1 MKYASDEEVDDFS
14 IQLFKI
20 LETDRI
26 DPYEMFAILIGVCST
41 IGHDAGLPE
50 DEMVSLL
57 KLGILEN
64 KKLQRMEMQ

>member
-14 IQLFKI
+14 IQLFEL

-26 DPYEMFAILIGVCST
+26 DPYEMFAILIGVSST

-50 DEMVSLL
+50 DEMVHLL
-57 KLGILEN
+57 KLAISEN